1 MRFDPVTY
9 NVTEGDGNVAVG
21 IRVVTSQP
29 VPQATTIRIFD
40 IPAVGQTSQATRE
53 RMSQWMNINIDS
65 IDNR

>member
-29 VPQATTIRIFD
+29 VRQATTIRIFD

-53 RMSQWMNINIDS
+53 
-65 IDNR
+65 